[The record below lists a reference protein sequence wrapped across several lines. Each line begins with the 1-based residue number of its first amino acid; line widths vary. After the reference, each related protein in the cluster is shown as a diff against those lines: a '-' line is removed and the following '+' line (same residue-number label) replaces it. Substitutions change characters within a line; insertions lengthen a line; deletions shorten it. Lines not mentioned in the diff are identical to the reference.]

1 MARQMRD
8 MGLDP
13 NVIHQAEEAKRA
25 AMKEAND
32 TKTPADRRIGG
43 AALKIAET
51 LLTSAR

>member
-1 MARQMRD
+1 

-43 AALKIAET
+43 AALKIA
-51 LLTSAR
+51 